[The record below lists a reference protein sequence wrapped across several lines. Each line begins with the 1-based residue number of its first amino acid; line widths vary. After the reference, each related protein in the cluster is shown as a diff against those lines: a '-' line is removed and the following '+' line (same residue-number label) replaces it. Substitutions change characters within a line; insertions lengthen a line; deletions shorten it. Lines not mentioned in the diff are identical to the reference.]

1 MVPADTAALAAP
13 LTPIFGLPAMPLAIG
28 IFLVVYAFILT
39 ERVNRALVALA
50 GAGLMI
56 FSGIMTQDQAVASV
70 DFNTLGLLLGMMV
83 IVAITKLTGL
93 FEYLALQ
100 GARAVKAD
108 PIGLFVLMSFV
119 TMIGAALLGNVTTVL
134 LVGPIALAFAQT
146 LKISPFPFIVSS
158 IFAANIGGFSTIVG
172 DPTLMLIG
180 SATQFSFNQVAYN
193 LAPLAVVVNVVLLGA
208 MLLLWKKQ
216 LVCSAAARKEILA
229 RDPRKEIKNKQ
240 LLVRCLVTLALVL
253 VGFMTSEYTGLK
265 LASVAMGGAVFLGLW
280 EVLGSDNEKQ
290 HHKVQHTV
298 AEAEWVTLLFFVGL
312 FVLVSGLIKAG
323 VITMLA
329 DGLMHMTGGDIT
341 KAGYL
346 ILWGSAILSAFVDN
360 VPYVATMIPLLQQIA
375 PQLGT
380 PEQVEPLWWALA
392 AGACLGGNGTI
403 IGASSNLV
411 MAGIAAK
418 QKVIVAFMQYFKVAF
433 PLMLLG
439 VAVAHLYFMVR
450 YF

>member
-1 MVPADTAALAAP
+1 MVPADTMALAAP

-56 FSGIMTQDQAVASV
+56 FSGIMTQDQAIASV

-93 FEYLALQ
+93 FEYLALR
-100 GARAVKAD
+100 GARLVKAE
-108 PIGLFVLMSFV
+108 PVGLFIMMNIV
-119 TMIGAALLGNVTTVL
+119 TMVGAALLGNVTTVL
-134 LVGPIALAFAQT
+134 LVGPIAMAFAHT

-180 SATQFSFNQVAYN
+180 SATNFSFNQVAYN
-193 LAPLAVVVNVVLLGA
+193 LAPLAIIVNAVLLSV
-208 MLLLWKKQ
+208 MLVMWKKQ
-216 LVCSAAARKEILA
+216 LVCSGAARKEILA
-229 RDPRKEIKNKQ
+229 RDPNKEIRNPQ

-253 VGFMTSEYTGLK
+253 VGFITSEYTGLK

-290 HHKVQHTV
+290 HHKVQNTV

-380 PEQVEPLWWALA
+380 PEQTEPLWWALA

-418 QKVIVAFMQYFKVAF
+418 HKVLIGFMQYLKVAF

-439 VAVAHLYFMVR
+439 VAVAHVYFAIR

>member
-1 MVPADTAALAAP
+1 MALPGSALLDAPPA
-13 LTPIFGLPAMPLAIG
+13 PIFDLPAMPLAIG
-28 IFLVVYAFILT
+28 IFLMVYAMILS

-56 FSGIMTQDQAVASV
+56 YAGILNQDQAIAAV

-83 IVAITKLTGL
+83 IVAITRLTGL
-93 FEYLALQ
+93 FEYLALV
-100 GARAVKAD
+100 GVRAVKGY
-108 PIGLFVLMSFV
+108 PLGLMVMFNLV
-119 TMIGAALLGNVTTVL
+119 TMLGSAFLGNVTTVL
-134 LVGPIALAFAQT
+134 LVGPIALTFAKT
-146 LKISPFPFIVSS
+146 LNISPFPLIVSS
-158 IFAANIGGFSTIVG
+158 IFAANVGGFSTIVG
-172 DPTLMLIG
+172 DPTVMLVG
-180 SATQFSFNQVAYN
+180 SAVGFTFNDFLFN
-193 LAPLAVVVNVVLLGA
+193 LAPLAMVVNLVLLGV
-208 MLLLWKKQ
+208 MLALWHKD
-216 LVCSAAARKEILA
+216 LVTSASARKEILA
-229 RDPRKEIKNKQ
+229 KDPKKQIKNKV
-240 LLVRCLVTLALVL
+240 LLRRCLITLGLVV
-253 VGFMTSEYTGLK
+253 VGFMTTDLTGLK

-280 EVLGSDNEKQ
+280 EVLGNDNEKQ
-290 HHKVQHTV
+290 HHKVQQAV
-298 AEAEWVTLLFFVGL
+298 SEAEWVTLLFFVGL
-312 FVLVSGLIKAG
+312 FVLVTGLIHVGA
-323 VITMLA
+323 IALMA
-329 DGLMHMTGGDIT
+329 DGLLHLTGGDIPT
-341 KAGYL
+341 TTLY

-418 QKVIVAFMQYFKVAF
+418 QNYLVGFMKYLKVAF

-439 VAVAHLYFMVR
+439 VAIAHGYFMLR

>member
-1 MVPADTAALAAP
+1 
-13 LTPIFGLPAMPLAIG
+13 
-28 IFLVVYAFILT
+28 
-39 ERVNRALVALA
+39 
-50 GAGLMI
+50 
-56 FSGIMTQDQAVASV
+56 
-70 DFNTLGLLLGMMV
+70 
-83 IVAITKLTGL
+83 
-93 FEYLALQ
+93 
-100 GARAVKAD
+100 
-108 PIGLFVLMSFV
+108 
-119 TMIGAALLGNVTTVL
+119 
-134 LVGPIALAFAQT
+134 
-146 LKISPFPFIVSS
+146 
-158 IFAANIGGFSTIVG
+158 
-172 DPTLMLIG
+172 
-180 SATQFSFNQVAYN
+180 
-193 LAPLAVVVNVVLLGA
+193 
-208 MLLLWKKQ
+208 
-216 LVCSAAARKEILA
+216 
-229 RDPRKEIKNKQ
+229 
-240 LLVRCLVTLALVL
+240 
-253 VGFMTSEYTGLK
+253 
-265 LASVAMGGAVFLGLW
+265 VFLGLW

-323 VITMLA
+323 VIAMMA
-329 DGLMHMTGGDIT
+329 DQLMHLTGGDIT

-418 QKVIVAFMQYFKVAF
+418 QKVIIAFLEYFKVAF